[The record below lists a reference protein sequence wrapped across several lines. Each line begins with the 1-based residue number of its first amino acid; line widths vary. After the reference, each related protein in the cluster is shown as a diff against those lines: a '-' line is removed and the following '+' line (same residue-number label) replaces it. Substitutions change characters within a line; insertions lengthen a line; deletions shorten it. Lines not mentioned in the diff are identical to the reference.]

1 MTGHTTA
8 GEASQQSRPWT
19 LADMPSLAGTRALV
33 TGVTSGIGLVTAR
46 ELARAGAEV
55 VLAARNADK
64 LAATE
69 HQLTE
74 AVPGA
79 RLRPLQVDLADL
91 TSVRR
96 AAADAAADGPLHL
109 LVNNAGVMATA
120 HQRTPDGFE
129 LQLAT
134 NHLGPFAL
142 TGLLLDRLVASG
154 GARVVTVSSVMAATV
169 PTVTLRDP
177 RERAGRYRR
186 WRAYGES
193 KLANLLF
200 TLELDRRAQA
210 AGLPV
215 VAVAAHPGYTAT
227 NLIGSGMRRG
237 GRAGGAGGL
246 RLDGAIGVAVT
257 RLVAQG
263 PDQGALSTLMA
274 ATAPG
279 LPGGSYVGP
288 AGPFELHGPP
298 TVVGHPRPA
307 LDTELGRALWE
318 LSERATGV
326 SYP

>member
-1 MTGHTTA
+1 MTATWG
-8 GEASQQSRPWT
+8 
-19 LADMPSLAGTRALV
+19 LADMPSLTGTRALV

-55 VLAARNADK
+55 VLAARDPAK
-64 LAATE
+64 LATTRRE
-69 HQLTE
+69 LDV

-79 RLRPLQVDLADL
+79 LLQPLVVDLADL

-96 AAADAAADGPLHL
+96 AAEEAAAGGPLHL
-109 LVNNAGVMATA
+109 LVNNAGVMATP

-154 GARVVTVSSVMAATV
+154 RARVVTVSSVMATTV
-169 PTVTLRDP
+169 RTVSLQDP
-177 RERAGRYRR
+177 RQRR
-186 WRAYGES
+186 RPHRKWRAYSES
-193 KLANLLF
+193 KLANLVF
-200 TLELDRRAQA
+200 TVELDRRARA

-215 VAVAAHPGYTAT
+215 VAMAAHPGHTLT
-227 NLIGSGMRRG
+227 GLVRNGMRSRSG
-237 GRAGGAGGL
+237 GEGRL
-246 RLDGAIGVAVT
+246 RLDGAIGLAVT

-263 PDQGALSTLMA
+263 PEQGALPTLMA
-274 ATAPG
+274 ATARD

-288 AGPFELHGPP
+288 GGPFQLHGPP
-298 TVVGHPRPA
+298 TLVGLPGTAQDP
-307 LDTELGRALWE
+307 ELARRLWE

-326 SYP
+326 SWP

>member
-1 MTGHTTA
+1 
-8 GEASQQSRPWT
+8 
-19 LADMPSLAGTRALV
+19 MPSLAGTRALV
-33 TGVTSGIGLVTAR
+33 TGVTSGIGLVSAR
-46 ELARAGAEV
+46 ELAHAGAEV
-55 VLAARNADK
+55 VLAARNPEK

-69 HQLTE
+69 HELAG

-79 RLRPLQVDLADL
+79 RLRRLVVDLADQG
-91 TSVRR
+91 SVRR
-96 AAADAAADGPLHL
+96 AADEVGDGPLHL
-109 LVNNAGVMATA
+109 LVNNAGVMATPQ
-120 HQRTPDGFE
+120 QRTPDGFE

-142 TGLLLDRLVASG
+142 TGLLLDRLVAAG

-169 PTVTLRDP
+169 RTVSLRDP
-177 RERAGRYRR
+177 RGQHGRYRR

-200 TLELDRRAQA
+200 TVELDRRVRA

-215 VAVAAHPGYTAT
+215 LAVAAHPGHTHT
-227 NLIGSGMRRG
+227 NLVRSGMRSDVAG
-237 GRAGGAGGL
+237 EGRL
-246 RLDGAIGVAVT
+246 RLDGAIGLAAT
-257 RLVAQG
+257 RLVGQS
-263 PDQGALSTLMA
+263 PDQGALPTLMA

-288 AGPFELHGPP
+288 AGPFALHGPP
-298 TVVGHPRPA
+298 TLVELPRPA

-326 SYP
+326 TWP